1 MWALRVFCW
10 YYQACRSPAGSGAFD
25 ARGTDTAM
33 AHTWCR
39 QRLLE
44 SRQPGAPEPLRSLC
58 VAGEEHCCATAR
70 LHLQP
75 SLGWLRSWALCLTAS
90 EQISLVNA
98 TRWTLLHP
106 AQEPNQRVVWGQK
119 KLLLILFCIV
129 SERWCLTLRNTHLAG
144 FLGVVVYP
152 SASPRTSRKE
162 RESAQSSGSAGLWCC
177 MCTARSYMTEKKPFV
192 ETCRVCQLG
201 LVKCGKMWVLL
212 GILSVPKLAA
222 NMLSVVAS

>member
-1 MWALRVFCW
+1 MWALWVFCW
-10 YYQACRSPAGSGAFD
+10 YYQACRSPAGSSAFD

-39 QRLLE
+39 RCLLE
-44 SRQPGAPEPLRSLC
+44 SHQPGAPEPLRSLC
-58 VAGEEHCCATAR
+58 VAGEEHCCATAC

-98 TRWTLLHP
+98 ACWTLLHP

-119 KLLLILFCIV
+119 KLFLILLCIV

-144 FLGVVVYP
+144 FLGACGISVCISQDFQKGKRECTELQGALGCGIACAQRGP
-152 SASPRTSRKE
+152 IWQKKSLLWKLGESAS
-162 RESAQSSGSAGLWCC
+162 
-177 MCTARSYMTEKKPFV
+177 
-192 ETCRVCQLG
+192 
-201 LVKCGKMWVLL
+201 
-212 GILSVPKLAA
+212 
-222 NMLSVVAS
+222 